1 MDAEQRQALW
11 AEAMAIP
18 DPGGL
23 LLEGYYDALKAWA
36 STHPEVDREF
46 LQTVIQRQLW
56 EHR

>member
-1 MDAEQRQALW
+1 
-11 AEAMAIP
+11 MAIP

-36 STHPEVDREF
+36 NTHPEVDRDF
-46 LQTVIQRQLW
+46 LQTIIQRQLW